1 MASITFCAFAHILS
15 VVVRG
20 KINAALSLPLDDI
33 PANDSLASLLAI
45 PHLNFFH
52 VRDIVDV
59 LSLTVS
65 HRSVHFL
72 SLTVF

>member
-1 MASITFCAFAHILS
+1 MVTIILICKLS

-33 PANDSLASLLAI
+33 PANDSLAALLAI

-65 HRSVHFL
+65 RRLVVDFF
-72 SLTVF
+72 SLCGL